1 MLKKTLTLNALA
13 ALLTVG
19 GLTFTQTS
27 CTQAEKKEVS
37 QESDQAYNDF
47 KDYVATVETTAED
60 EASKAAAETEAD
72 YNAETAR
79 LKADF
84 DTKVAAVDKYA
95 DQYDDTRRQEIEQ
108 LRTRYTTAYDKRDL
122 AWRNRAG
129 GTTTTTST
137 STTTAPVLGK
147 YYTLANPAAQVTAA
161 NARTTYETFVNNVKA
176 RENQYDINDWRNIN
190 AEWRALDEAYDKV
203 KGDIPARDLA
213 EIQKEKLKYAAIK
226 SADKTGIRAEQGVD
240 AAKGEAQEAK
250 AETADER
257 SKVGQ
262 AASNTASD
270 VKEAGKDVGKGAAKV
285 GSKVGNAVKG
295 AYKEVKSEVK
305 NTDND

>member
-13 ALLTVG
+13 ALLTIG

-47 KDYVATVETTAED
+47 KDYVATVETTAD
-60 EASKAAAETEAD
+60 NEATKAANETEAD
-72 YNAETAR
+72 FNAETAR
-79 LKADF
+79 MKADF
-84 DTKVAAVDKYA
+84 DAKVAAVDKYA

-108 LRTRYTTAYDKRDL
+108 LRTRYTTAYDKRDE
-122 AWRNRAG
+122 AWRNRSG
-129 GTTTTTST
+129 SMSTTTTT
-137 STTTAPVLGK
+137 APTMGK
-147 YYTLANPAAQVTAA
+147 YYTLSNAAAQVTAA

-203 KGDIPARDLA
+203 KGDIPAKDLA

-226 SADKTGIRAEQGVD
+226 SADKTGIRAEQGID
-240 AAKGEAQEAK
+240 AVKGEAKDAK
-250 AETADER
+250 METADER
-257 SKVGQ
+257 SKAGQ
-262 AASNTASD
+262 AISNTASD
-270 VKEAGKDVGKGAAKV
+270 VKDAGKDVGKGAAKV

>member
-1 MLKKTLTLNALA
+1 MLKKTITLHTLA
-13 ALLTVG
+13 ALLTIG
-19 GLTFTQTS
+19 GLAFTQTS
-27 CTQAEKKEVS
+27 CTQSEKKEVS

-47 KDYVATVETTAED
+47 KDYVATVETKAD
-60 EASKAAAETEAD
+60 GAAAETEEA
-72 YNAETAR
+72 YNAETAQ

-95 DQYDDTRRQEIEQ
+95 DQFDDTRRQELEQ

-129 GTTTTTST
+129 ATGTAATPAAGV
-137 STTTAPVLGK
+137 TAAPTLGK
-147 YYTLANPAAQVTAA
+147 YYTLSNAAAQVTAA
-161 NARTTYETFVNNVKA
+161 NARATYESFVNNVKA
-176 RENQYDINDWRNIN
+176 HENQYDINDWRNIN

-213 EIQKEKLKYAAIK
+213 EIQKEKLKYAAFK
-226 SADKTGIRAEQGVD
+226 SVDKSEIRAEEG
-240 AAKGEAQEAK
+240 AASVKGEAREAK

-270 VKEAGKDVGKGAAKV
+270 VKEAGKDVGRGAAKV
-285 GSKVGNAVKG
+285 GKKVGSAVKG
-295 AYKEVKSEVK
+295 AYKDVKAEVK